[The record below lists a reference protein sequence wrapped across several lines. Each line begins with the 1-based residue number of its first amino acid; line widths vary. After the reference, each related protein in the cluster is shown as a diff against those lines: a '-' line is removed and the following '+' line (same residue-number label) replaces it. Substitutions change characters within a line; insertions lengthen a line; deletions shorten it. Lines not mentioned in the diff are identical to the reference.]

1 MQNGSLEDWLH
12 CNIDQLD
19 VSNLSLLQRLDIAID
34 VSSAMEYLHHHC
46 QPSNIHGL
54 DQNMV
59 AHVGD
64 FGVAKFL
71 IDHPASTTLGTRSSS
86 IGIKGTVGYIAPEYG
101 MVWAAKC
108 PCQEM
113 CSASEFS

>member
-1 MQNGSLEDWLH
+1 
-12 CNIDQLD
+12 
-19 VSNLSLLQRLDIAID
+19 
-34 VSSAMEYLHHHC
+34 
-46 QPSNIHGL
+46 
-54 DQNMV
+54 MV

-101 MVWAAKC
+101 MVTELNLINQNAGGGLLPFHGGDMDRVDLAD
-108 PCQEM
+108 
-113 CSASEFS
+113 FSRMKDCLKRQQLF